1 MTSPSEPVAVSMG
14 AQHAAKSVLQT
25 RIFSPKTLAAL
36 GVVFGDIGTSPLYA
50 FRQCFTAPSGVSN
63 IESNVFGI
71 LSLIFWS
78 LIMVISVKYVAV
90 MLKADNRG
98 EGGVLALSTLLAGV
112 TRNWKMWT
120 PIGVMGLLGAALFFG
135 DGILTPAISVLSAVE
150 GLTVATPQL
159 QPFVIPVTL
168 VVLLFLF
175 SAQKKGT
182 GTVGRVFGP
191 VMILWFITIGLLGL
205 LKILQVP
212 RVMQAINPF
221 YAIEFFANNGWQG
234 FVALSAVFLA
244 VTGGEA
250 LYADMGHFGR
260 LPIRNAWMRLVLP
273 ALTLNYFGQGALL
286 LTEPTAAANPF
297 YLMAPAW
304 ALPPLIVL
312 ATAATIIASQA
323 VISGVFSV
331 TTQALN
337 LGYLPRIRVRHSS
350 ETEIGQVYVPSM
362 NWALFAGTVLLVLAF
377 RSSDALAGAY
387 GVAVSSTMLMAGIMV
402 YMLAYMTKK
411 DHRLL
416 VLSLLLAISLIDIA
430 FFLSNAL
437 KFFDGGWFP
446 VTVAIVIY
454 TLMITW
460 HEGRRTLNWTIA
472 REQVSAR
479 DFLKALATTPPQRVP
494 GTAVYLVSEASIIPR
509 SMTQSVRFYGAM
521 HERNVLLTFV
531 SADAP
536 RLAPEE
542 RVTIETLPSGLFR
555 VIARYGFMEQPNVV
569 AALKGADELG
579 LEYKPQET
587 VYIVGHDAA
596 IVTTHKGMP
605 MWRKRLF
612 AFMSRNSQ
620 MASMHYGVPM
630 HRVIEIGSQTAL

>member
-1 MTSPSEPVAVSMG
+1 MTIMTHAYEPAAELPTTVH
-14 AQHAAKSVLQT
+14 AQPTKRALSRQ
-25 RIFSPKTLAAL
+25 TLAAL

-50 FRQCFTAPSGVSN
+50 FRQCFTAPSGVTNVESN
-63 IESNVFGI
+63 IFGI

-98 EGGVLALSTLLAGV
+98 EGGVLALSTLLAGA
-112 TRNWKMWT
+112 TRNWKLWT
-120 PIGVMGLLGAALFFG
+120 PIAVMGLLGAALFFG

-150 GLTVATPQL
+150 GLTVAAPQL
-159 QPFVIPVTL
+159 HTVVIPVTL
-168 VVLLFLF
+168 VVLLVLF

-182 GTVGRVFGP
+182 GAVGRVFGP
-191 VMILWFITIGLLGL
+191 VMIVWFLAIGLLGL

-212 RVMQAINPF
+212 RVMQAINPL

-234 FVALSAVFLA
+234 FVTLSAVFLA

-260 LPIRNAWMRLVLP
+260 LPIRNAWMQLVLP

-286 LTEPTAAANPF
+286 LIDPAAVTNPF
-297 YLMAPAW
+297 YLLAPAW
-304 ALPPLIVL
+304 ALPPLIAL

-362 NWALFAGTVLLVLAF
+362 NWVLFAGTVLLVLVF

-387 GVAVSSTMLMAGIMV
+387 GIAVSSTMLMAGLMV
-402 YMLAYMTKK
+402 CMLAYMT
-411 DHRLL
+411 RQVRRPVTLA
-416 VLSLLLAISLIDIA
+416 LLLTISLIDLA

-446 VTVAIVIY
+446 VTVAIALY
-454 TLMITW
+454 TLMATW

-472 REQVSAR
+472 REQVSPH
-479 DFLKALATTPPQRVP
+479 DFLHALTTRPPQQVP
-494 GTAVYLVSEASIIPR
+494 GTAVYLVSEASVIPR

-521 HERNVLLTFV
+521 HQRNILLTFV

-536 RLAPEE
+536 RLLPDE
-542 RVTIETLPSGLFR
+542 RVSVETLAPGLYR
-555 VIARYGFMEQPNVV
+555 VLARYGFMEQPNVI
-569 AALKGADELG
+569 AALKGANELG
-579 LEYKPQET
+579 LEYQPNDT

-596 IVTTHKGMP
+596 IVTAHKGMA

>member
-1 MTSPSEPVAVSMG
+1 MTHSYEPSAALSATIHRKSD
-14 AQHAAKSVLQT
+14 AQALSRQ
-25 RIFSPKTLAAL
+25 TLAAL

-50 FRQCFTAPSGVSN
+50 FRQCFTAPSGVGN
-63 IESNVFGI
+63 VESNVFGI

-98 EGGVLALSTLLAGV
+98 EGGVLALSTLLGGV
-112 TRNWKMWT
+112 THNWKMWT
-120 PIGVMGLLGAALFFG
+120 SIAAMGLLGAALFFG

-159 QPFVIPVTL
+159 HSFVTPVTL

-191 VMILWFITIGLLGL
+191 IMILWFLTIGLLGL
-205 LKILQVP
+205 LKILQIP
-212 RVMQAINPF
+212 RVMQAINPL

-260 LPIRNAWMRLVLP
+260 LPIRNAWMKLVLP

-286 LTEPTAAANPF
+286 LLDPTAVTNPF
-297 YLMAPAW
+297 YLLAPAW
-304 ALPPLIVL
+304 LLPPLIVL

-350 ETEIGQVYVPSM
+350 ETEIGQVYVPAM
-362 NWALFAGTVLLVLAF
+362 NWVLFAGTALLVVAF

-387 GVAVSSTMLMAGIMV
+387 GIAVSSTMLMAGIMV
-402 YMLAYMTKK
+402 FMLAYTTRKNG
-411 DHRLL
+411 RLPTL
-416 VLSLLLAISLIDIA
+416 VLLLTISLIDIA

-437 KFFDGGWFP
+437 KFTDGGWFP
-446 VTVAIVIY
+446 VMVAIVVF

-472 REQVSAR
+472 REQISAH
-479 DFLKALATTPPQRVP
+479 DFLRGLNAKPPQTVP
-494 GTAVYLVSEASIIPR
+494 GTAVYLASEASVIPR
-509 SMTQSVRFYGAM
+509 SMTQSVRFFGAM
-521 HERNVLLTFV
+521 HQRNMLLTFV
-531 SADAP
+531 STDMP

-542 RVTIETLPSGLFR
+542 RVSIETLAPGLFR
-555 VIARYGFMEQPNVV
+555 VIARFGFMEQPNVI
-569 AALKGADELG
+569 AALKRASDLG
-579 LEYKPQET
+579 LEYDPNHT
-587 VYIVGHDAA
+587 VYIVGHDTA
-596 IVTTHKGMP
+596 IVTTQKGMP
-605 MWRKRLF
+605 LWRKRLF

-620 MASMHYGVPM
+620 MASLHYGVPT

>member
-1 MTSPSEPVAVSMG
+1 MNMTHSYEP
-14 AQHAAKSVLQT
+14 AAALPATTQRRLDSQALSRQ
-25 RIFSPKTLAAL
+25 TLAAL

-50 FRQCFTAPSGVSN
+50 LRQCFTAPSGVAN
-63 IESNVFGI
+63 VESNVFGI

-78 LIMVISVKYVAV
+78 LIMVISVKYIAV

-112 TRNWKMWT
+112 THNWKMWT
-120 PIGVMGLLGAALFFG
+120 PIAAMGLLGAALFFG

-150 GLTVATPQL
+150 GLSIAAPQL
-159 QPFVIPVTL
+159 NTFVIPATL
-168 VVLLFLF
+168 IVLIFLF
-175 SAQKKGT
+175 GAQRKGT

-191 VMILWFITIGLLGL
+191 IMILWFLTIGLLGL
-205 LKILQVP
+205 LKILQIP
-212 RVMQAINPF
+212 RVMQAINPL
-221 YAIEFFANNGWQG
+221 YAIEFFKNNGWQG

-260 LPIRNAWMRLVLP
+260 MPIRNAWLRLVLP

-286 LTEPTAAANPF
+286 LVDPTAVTNPF
-297 YLMAPAW
+297 YLLAPPW
-304 ALPPLIVL
+304 VLPPLIAL

-362 NWALFAGTVLLVLAF
+362 NWVLFAGTALLVVAF

-387 GVAVSSTMLMAGIMV
+387 GIAVSSTMLMAGLMVLMLV
-402 YMLAYMTKK
+402 YMTRSNR
-411 DHRLL
+411 RLPT
-416 VLSLLLAISLIDIA
+416 LLLLMTITLIDIA

-437 KFFDGGWFP
+437 KFSDGGWFP
-446 VTVAIVIY
+446 IMVAIVVY
-454 TLMITW
+454 MLMVTW

-472 REQVSAR
+472 REQINAH
-479 DFLKALATTPPQRVP
+479 DFLHGLSAQPPQRVP
-494 GTAVYLVSEASIIPR
+494 GTAVYLASEASVIPR
-509 SMTQSVRFYGAM
+509 SMTQSVRFFGAL

-542 RVTIETLPSGLFR
+542 RVSIETISPGLFR
-555 VIARYGFMEQPNVV
+555 VIARFGFMEQPNVI
-569 AALKGADELG
+569 ATLKRAGELG
-579 LEYKPQET
+579 LAYEPNAT

-596 IVTTHKGMP
+596 IVTSHKGMP

-620 MASMHYGVPM
+620 MASAHYGVPM